1 MAMMPRKS
9 SKARLGS
16 GAGNTATAAV
26 LLLVGVKGSVKVS
39 LGSVAPTASAAV
51 IVQASQ

>member
-16 GAGNTATAAV
+16 GAGNTAAV
-26 LLLVGVKGSVKVS
+26 VLLVGVKGSIKVS